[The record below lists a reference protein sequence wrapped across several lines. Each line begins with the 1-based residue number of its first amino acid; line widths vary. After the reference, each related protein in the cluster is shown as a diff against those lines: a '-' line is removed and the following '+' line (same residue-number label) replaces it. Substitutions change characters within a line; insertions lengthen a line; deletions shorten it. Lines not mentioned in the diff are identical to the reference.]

1 MTVMD
6 FQALCMLELKLELF
20 YFDFFKNI
28 FIKGIILDGLFF
40 YKCVK
45 DILLLPKGLNR
56 FF

>member
-28 FIKGIILDGLFF
+28 FIKGIILDGHFF
-40 YKCVK
+40 
-45 DILLLPKGLNR
+45 LQMR
-56 FF
+56 